1 MIRKL
6 LGWFLMAAMSLLSGC
21 GGGGG
26 DGGESPFPGDTS
38 SVAELRVALSASQL
52 VNDGSSSVLVTVTA
66 VNSANQVLSGVPVLV
81 TANSAAVTTVAST
94 TDSSGQLLATVGLG
108 GDATIRTVTVT
119 ATSGTKSG
127 TASFQVVSGTTSS
140 TAVADLRMVF
150 SASAILPGGS
160 TTATITAVNASNQV
174 VADAPVV
181 FSTNTAGITITAGST
196 KTDSSGQISAQVS
209 ASSSFASAPAAV
221 VITAVATGS
230 GARRDGTLTIADRVV
245 AEQSVSELRMAL
257 NTSTLANASGGV
269 ITATVTA
276 VNANGVVVVG
286 APVVVTSAGVG
297 GQAAGVVTT
306 VNELTGAD
314 GTMSSTIGYGTITT
328 PRTIQVTA
336 KSNGKVAVAS
346 FNVVDGSTSGA
357 PTLALNISST
367 TVSAANP
374 PTVTAQLLDAAG
386 SPYANQVVT
395 LTAKRN
401 LAVFSAAT
409 VLTNASGQGSAIV
422 YPVSNSTSGA
432 DEIVATVVVGSTTYS
447 ASLGFQVTP
456 STVSITN
463 FVTDKSSV
471 EAYGQANLSV
481 DLSTVAGTP
490 VSLSVSSV
498 CLNKGKAK
506 ITPTSQTVTGS
517 TATFTYVDDGCGAT
531 DANDTVTVTLVGTTK
546 TAALS
551 LGLGSPAASSLG
563 FVSATPEVIYLKGSG
578 FTEESVVKF
587 VVKDQA
593 GAALPGRSVV
603 LTPTT
608 LAGGLTL
615 NGGSGAV
622 TLLSDANGQ
631 VSVRVNSGTV
641 PTPVRVQATLKD
653 TTISTVSSNLSIRVG
668 LPSQLNFSMSQNTI
682 NIEGMDR
689 DGTANSYS
697 IIASD
702 RMGNPVPAGTAINFI
717 TEGGQVE
724 ATQQIAL
731 SGGLARATAAFVSS
745 EPRPVDGRVTVAA
758 YAIGEESFLDLNGNN
773 IFDTDEK
780 FQDLGDLFVS
790 RMFKDTYE
798 ADWDQYVSLSLSS
811 GSSCTPTVS
820 ADTTGLLA
828 LNASI
833 PSVTKLS
840 NAACRGHDNVWG
852 RAYVRRAVE
861 TVFSTSSSTLM
872 WFRAGAGVPA
882 NISGGVMDSG
892 CRLVNRTNQAL
903 LLRAPETV
911 IVGGAVDV
919 DATIAGLMGSSDAA
933 LRNKVSTF
941 YQLGAGETIYGLP
954 VSGFFSLVVA
964 DSNSLRLNP
973 MPAGTIVSAAATQGI
988 STAVTGGSPVA
999 NTSGITGATVS
1010 FQFTDATSG
1019 AITVTTQSPSGLRSS
1034 HTFGITMAAKP
1045 ATVDACA
1052 L

>member
-498 CLNKGKAK
+498 CLNKGEAK

-724 ATQQIAL
+724 ATQQISL
-731 SGGLARATAAFVSS
+731 SGGLARASAAFISS
-745 EPRPVDGRVTVAA
+745 EPRPVDGRVTVVA

-773 IFDTDEK
+773 IFDANEG

-790 RMFKDTYE
+790 RMFKSTYE
-798 ADWDQYVSLSLSS
+798 PGWDQFVSLKLGTSGGCASDLSS
-811 GSSCTPTVS
+811 DS
-820 ADTTGLLA
+820 TGLLA

-833 PSVTKLS
+833 PS
-840 NAACRGHDNVWG
+840 AAVEDAANGKCRGHDSVWG

-861 TVFSTSSSTLM
+861 TVFSRSTSTLM
-872 WFRAGAGVPA
+872 WSRGGPGQPL
-882 NISGGVMDSG
+882 NISGGVMDSQ
-892 CRLVNRTNQAL
+892 CVTVTRTDQAL
-903 LLRAPETV
+903 DRASDFALA
-911 IVGGAVDV
+911 GDGSVDV
-919 DATIAGLMGSSDAA
+919 AATIA
-933 LRNKVSTF
+933 RNPNKSRT
-941 YQLGAGETIYGLP
+941 YYRLGAGETIYGLQTR
-954 VSGFFSLVVA
+954 GFFSVVLA
-964 DSNSLRLNP
+964 DSNDFRFNP
-973 MPAGTIVSAAATQGI
+973 MPAGTIISVAATQGI
-988 STAVTGGSPVA
+988 TVAATGGSPVP
-999 NTSGITGATVS
+999 NTAATTVATLS
-1010 FQFTDATSG
+1010 FEFTEASSG
-1019 AITVTTQSPSGLRSS
+1019 AITVTTQSPSGLRTS
-1034 HTFGITMAAKP
+1034 HTFGVVLAGVAPNPLVP
-1045 ATVDACA
+1045 AGVTACSQ
-1052 L
+1052 